1 MKKLVVLMALCLGLI
16 NAKGAQEPAY
26 FLSDPTLSP
35 DGNRIV
41 FVYETDLWEVPSS
54 GGIAKRLTAMDGVES
69 NPRFSPDGMWLAFS
83 STQNGNADVYVMPLN
98 GGTIAQLTHHDA
110 NDLVDSWSWDSKTI
124 YFSSDRYNSFSA
136 YKVNLNGGSVARLF
150 TDNFFSQ
157 PHHVV
162 EKPGDQA
169 YYFTV
174 SWESFLFS
182 HRKRYVGDNSPN
194 IEYYNLKTGEHQ
206 QLTTYQGKDMWPT
219 VDRNGNVYIVSDEA
233 NKEYNLYRLTGTE
246 KKQLTSFPTSIGRPQ
261 VSADGSKVV
270 FRLDYQIYTYDVASG
285 KSEKCDI
292 KIAKTQKL
300 LTDITYKTAEKITN
314 FDVTPDGKKIAF
326 VSRGRLFVSD
336 IEGKFVREM
345 ATHRLERVL
354 EVKWMDDNVSLLYTR
369 THKGYPNLFSI
380 RADKGSAEKQL
391 TTVEGN
397 EYNIELSPKR
407 DKAVYVSGNKHINV
421 IDLKTNVVT
430 NVVTDEFWFRTSQP
444 RFSPDGKYIVYTAY
458 RNFEPDVFIC
468 ELATKKIT
476 NLTNSGT
483 PESDPF
489 WAPDGRSIYVSANR
503 FAPGYPRG
511 VDAKLYRIPLFR
523 YNTGFRSDEYDNLF
537 AKTPKKDSVVVDIR
551 FDLEDVIERWE
562 QLRVNSNNQSDP
574 MVFSEKSKTLVL
586 FNSSQN
592 RENAMMK
599 MEIVP
604 FDVPKTEKLHD
615 KAFDMLIKAGS
626 KYYALVS
633 GDVYEVKTAD
643 NKLDK
648 LKLNHTFSKNLND
661 EFVQMFYENWS
672 ILAEHFY
679 DKDYHGVNWKKIRDR
694 YEVFVPHIRNRDN
707 LNTLQNDM
715 LGELN
720 ASHLGFRSTGDEE
733 KTFYKLQSNAT
744 GIIFEND
751 NPYTVKRIVKS
762 SPADVLD
769 SQLKPGDVLTSVNGI
784 MVNAKA
790 NRESYFALPQLEREL
805 ILNFDRK
812 GQQIVVKLNPV
823 SSAQLRNLMYDE
835 WIASNQKRVD
845 IASGKKV
852 AYVHM
857 KDMGDE
863 SLNQF
868 LIEMT
873 TEAPQREA
881 LILDLRNNRGGN
893 VHNDVINFLSQ
904 RPYLEWQ
911 YRDGKRSPQPN
922 FAPSAKPIVLLI
934 NEQSLSDAEM
944 TTAAFKE
951 LKMGTIVGTETYRW
965 IIFTS
970 GKGLV
975 DGSFTRLPAWGCYD
989 LKGNNLEMT
998 GVKPDIYVK
1007 NTFGDIQSGNDP
1019 QLDKALEIV
1028 LKQLMK

>member
-1 MKKLVVLMALCLGLI
+1 
-16 NAKGAQEPAY
+16 
-26 FLSDPTLSP
+26 
-35 DGNRIV
+35 
-41 FVYETDLWEVPSS
+41 
-54 GGIAKRLTAMDGVES
+54 
-69 NPRFSPDGMWLAFS
+69 
-83 STQNGNADVYVMPLN
+83 
-98 GGTIAQLTHHDA
+98 
-110 NDLVDSWSWDSKTI
+110 
-124 YFSSDRYNSFSA
+124 
-136 YKVNLNGGSVARLF
+136 
-150 TDNFFSQ
+150 
-157 PHHVV
+157 
-162 EKPGDQA
+162 
-169 YYFTV
+169 
-174 SWESFLFS
+174 
-182 HRKRYVGDNSPN
+182 
-194 IEYYNLKTGEHQ
+194 
-206 QLTTYQGKDMWPT
+206 
-219 VDRNGNVYIVSDEA
+219 
-233 NKEYNLYRLTGTE
+233 
-246 KKQLTSFPTSIGRPQ
+246 
-261 VSADGSKVV
+261 
-270 FRLDYQIYTYDVASG
+270 
-285 KSEKCDI
+285 
-292 KIAKTQKL
+292 
-300 LTDITYKTAEKITN
+300 
-314 FDVTPDGKKIAF
+314 
-326 VSRGRLFVSD
+326 
-336 IEGKFVREM
+336 
-345 ATHRLERVL
+345 
-354 EVKWMDDNVSLLYTR
+354 
-369 THKGYPNLFSI
+369 
-380 RADKGSAEKQL
+380 
-391 TTVEGN
+391 
-397 EYNIELSPKR
+397 
-407 DKAVYVSGNKHINV
+407 
-421 IDLKTNVVT
+421 
-430 NVVTDEFWFRTSQP
+430 
-444 RFSPDGKYIVYTAY
+444 
-458 RNFEPDVFIC
+458 
-468 ELATKKIT
+468 
-476 NLTNSGT
+476 
-483 PESDPF
+483 
-489 WAPDGRSIYVSANR
+489 
-503 FAPGYPRG
+503 
-511 VDAKLYRIPLFR
+511 
-523 YNTGFRSDEYDNLF
+523 
-537 AKTPKKDSVVVDIR
+537 
-551 FDLEDVIERWE
+551 
-562 QLRVNSNNQSDP
+562 